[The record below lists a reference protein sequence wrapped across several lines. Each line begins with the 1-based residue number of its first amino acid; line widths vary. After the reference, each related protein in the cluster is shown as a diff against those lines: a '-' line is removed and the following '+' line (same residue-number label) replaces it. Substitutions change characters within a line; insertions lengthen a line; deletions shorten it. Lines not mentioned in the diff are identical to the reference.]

1 MKNTRFVAVAALVLI
16 AALSRL
22 LPHPPNMT
30 AVGTMALFGGAYL
43 SNRFFAVILPLISL
57 FLTDLILNNV
67 VYAAFNNGQFVWF
80 YEGAIWV
87 YAAVALTA
95 LLGLSLQKKVNSKS
109 VFMAS
114 IACSIVFFLMSNFGT
129 WQSGAI
135 GYPKNMTGLLTC
147 YAAGLP
153 YFLNSLIGDL
163 AFAALLFG
171 GFEWAQKRFTALKW
185 A

>member
-1 MKNTRFVAVAALVLI
+1 MKNTRFWAVAALVLI

-30 AVGTMALFGGAYL
+30 AVGAMALFGGAYL
-43 SNRFFAVILPLISL
+43 SNRYFAVILPLISL
-57 FLTDLILNNV
+57 FLSDLILNNV
-67 VYAAFNNGQFVWF
+67 VYAAFNDGQFVWF

-95 LLGLSLQKKVNSKS
+95 LLGLSLPKKVNSKS
-109 VFMAS
+109 VFVAS

-129 WQSGAI
+129 WQSGVI
-135 GYPKNMTGLLTC
+135 GYPKNTAGLLAC
-147 YAAGLP
+147 YTAGLP

-171 GFEWAQKRFTALKW
+171 GFEWAQNRFTALKW

>member
-1 MKNTRFVAVAALVLI
+1 MKNTRFVAVATLVLI

-22 LPHPPNMT
+22 LPHLPNVT
-30 AVGTMALFGGAYL
+30 AVGAMALFSGAYL
-43 SNRFFAVILPLISL
+43 SNRLFAIVLPLISL
-57 FLTDLILNNV
+57 FLSDLILNNV

-87 YAAVALTA
+87 YAAVALTV
-95 LLGLSLQKKVNSKS
+95 LIGQSLQEKINSRS

-129 WQSGAI
+129 WQSGVI
-135 GYPKNMTGLLTC
+135 GYSKDMTGLLTC
-147 YAAGLP
+147 YVAGLP

-163 AFAALLFG
+163 AFAAVLFG
-171 GFEWAQKRFTALKW
+171 GFEWAQKRFNTLKL

>member
-22 LPHPPNMT
+22 LPHLPNMT
-30 AVGTMALFGGAYL
+30 AVGAMALFGGAYAT
-43 SNRFFAVILPLISL
+43 NRFAAFVLPLISL
-57 FLTDLILNNV
+57 FLSDLILNNV

-80 YEGAIWV
+80 YDGAIWV
-87 YAAVALTA
+87 YSAVALTV
-95 LLGLSLQKKVNSKS
+95 LVGLSLAKNVNSKS
-109 VFMAS
+109 VLLAS
-114 IACSIVFFLMSNFGT
+114 IACSIIFFLMSNFGT
-129 WQSGAI
+129 WQSGVM
-135 GYPKNMTGLLTC
+135 YPKTSVGLVAC

-163 AFAALLFG
+163 GFAALLFG
-171 GFEWAQKRFTALKW
+171 GFEFAQKRFKTLKL